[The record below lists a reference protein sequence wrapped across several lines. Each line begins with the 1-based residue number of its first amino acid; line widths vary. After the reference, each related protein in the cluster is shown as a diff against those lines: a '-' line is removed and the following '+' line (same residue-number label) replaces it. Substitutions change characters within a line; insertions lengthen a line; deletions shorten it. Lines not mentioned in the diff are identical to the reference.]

1 MTNERIIVAA
11 DDFQRIR
18 EYSDIVKA
26 HKDEAVRIAR
36 EFCPGGRPAMQG
48 LWICPYERV
57 EETTPVGANRRA
69 TAGDSAEAAR
79 DQDSSEPSS
88 ASIPLQGSPMPSLS
102 DTCGA

>member
-36 EFCPGGRPAMQG
+36 EFCPGGKPAMQG
-48 LWICPYERV
+48 FWICPYERLAESPAAEPTV
-57 EETTPVGANRRA
+57 PAQPTVTPKPPA
-69 TAGDSAEAAR
+69 TR
-79 DQDSSEPSS
+79 
-88 ASIPLQGSPMPSLS
+88 
-102 DTCGA
+102 